1 MGMALSAVLRIQLNL
16 VNGNLKFYDKINR
29 FSNTTLPIFW
39 AEFVSL
45 IMHCKFSTLLT
56 PLIPQKALQRF
67 TFDLE
72 MILKAAFVILPVA
85 QTTII
90 IILLFVGFILAV
102 TAIIPPNPLRDSKSF
117 NKKDKLSNP
126 VELPLLITKPYDR
139 DELRR

>member
-39 AEFVSL
+39 AEFVSDNAL
-45 IMHCKFSTLLT
+45 KILEPADS
-56 PLIPQKALQRF
+56 PLITPKALQRF

-72 MILKAAFVILPVA
+72 MILKAAFVILPVV

-102 TAIIPPNPLRDSKSF
+102 TAIIPSIPLRDSKSF
-117 NKKDKLSNP
+117 NKKDKLSNQ